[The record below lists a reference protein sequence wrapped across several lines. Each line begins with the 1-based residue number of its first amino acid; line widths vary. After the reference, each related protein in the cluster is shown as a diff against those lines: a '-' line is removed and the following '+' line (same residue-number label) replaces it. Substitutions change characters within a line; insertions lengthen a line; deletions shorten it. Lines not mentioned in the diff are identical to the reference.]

1 MKIYTRITNGQLP
14 DYAEVAL
21 AAEIATHEG
30 KDVCI
35 TVERKRKKR
44 SLNQNA
50 FMHGPFFES
59 LHAMFFEFGN
69 DYDMDLV
76 KAIFKK
82 QFGVK
87 SLVTMPDG
95 AQELVEVSTADYTAA
110 QCEECMEKARR
121 RYAEFWQLPYPMEH
135 LEPPMEAYR
144 G

>member
-1 MKIYTRITNGQLP
+1 MKIYTRITNGQLG
-14 DYAEVAL
+14 DTAELQFL
-21 AAEIATHEG
+21 AELAHHEG
-30 KDVCI
+30 KDICV

-59 LHAMFFEFGN
+59 LHEMFREFGN

-87 SLVTMPDG
+87 KLVALPDG
-95 AQELVEVSTADYTAA
+95 SQELVEVSTAEYTTTE
-110 QCEECMEKARR
+110 CEECMEKARR
-121 RYAEFWQLPYPMEH
+121 RYAEFWQLPFPNE
-135 LEPPMEAYR
+135 LMEASY